1 MLCPNC
7 FNQTDSCVCES
18 CNYNTK
24 HEHTIQKALPA
35 FTVLNA
41 RYLIGRVLGK
51 GGFGITYIAQDLS
64 NGQIVAI
71 KECVPDQYVTR
82 RQEQLV
88 QVSGNSEE
96 YRECIHCFVNEK
108 NTLKSL
114 SGVYGIVGFIDEF
127 SENNTEYFVMEFVE
141 GVTLKR
147 LTTKSGGKL
156 PLESSMYIFLMTG
169 TILMNIH
176 NRGIIHRDITPEN
189 IMISSDGNIKIIDF
203 GAAKNFNA
211 PSRDRTAF
219 LKHGFAPPEQYNVN
233 GHHGYWTDVYSLG
246 ATFYTI
252 VSGQPLIDSKIREE
266 RDTMKSLYALEC
278 GIPRDMS
285 DFIARS
291 LALDEEYR
299 YASVEDFFSYMEK
312 YSYLAN
318 GGLDPSLMSIV
329 NRYHISESRRTV
341 NGRSVYSGS
350 VSPCVEVVSGKSAG
364 ERIKIPEYGF
374 ISIGKDPELVELALS
389 DSNGIS
395 RRHCIVGYDR
405 SKDKFIVID
414 RSTNGT
420 LFSNGTRMMTDAET
434 YLESGEMFYVLNE
447 DIGLRVTFE

>member
-7 FNQTDSCVCES
+7 FTETNSPICEN
-18 CNYNTK
+18 CNYNS
-24 HEHTIQKALPA
+24 EHQRVVQKALPA
-35 FTVLNA
+35 FTVLNG

-51 GGFGITYIAQDLS
+51 GGFGITYIAKDLAKE
-64 NGQIVAI
+64 QIVAI
-71 KECVPDQYVTR
+71 KECVPDQYVER
-82 RQEQLV
+82 LSEQLV
-88 QVSGNSEE
+88 CISGNSEE
-96 YRECIHCFVNEK
+96 FGECVRCFINEK
-108 NTLKSL
+108 NILKSL
-114 SGVYGIVGFIDEF
+114 SGTYGVVEFIDEF
-127 SENNTEYFVMEFVE
+127 SENATEYFVMEFVE

-156 PLESSMYIFLMTG
+156 PLESSIYIFLMMG

-176 NRGIIHRDITPEN
+176 NNGIIHRDITPEN
-189 IMISSDGNIKIIDF
+189 VMISSDGNVKIIDF
-203 GAAKNFNA
+203 GASKNFNA
-211 PSRDRTAF
+211 PTRERTAF

-252 VSGQPLIDSKIREE
+252 VSGQPLIDSKVREE

-278 GIPRDMS
+278 GIPKDMS
-285 DFIARS
+285 DFIEKS
-291 LALDEEYR
+291 LALDEDAR
-299 YASVEDFFSYMEK
+299 YSSVEQFLNDMGNYA
-312 YSYLAN
+312 YLAN
-318 GGLDPSLMSIV
+318 NGIDSSLMSIV
-329 NRYHISESRRTV
+329 NKYHISESRRTV

-350 VSPCVEVVSGKSAG
+350 VSPCVEVISGSSTGK
-364 ERIKIPEYGF
+364 RVPIPEYGF
-374 ISIGKDPELVELALS
+374 ISIGKDPELVDLVLS

-420 LFSNGTRMMTDAET
+420 LFSNGIRMMIDAET
-434 YLESGEMFYVLNE
+434 YLNSGEMFYVLNE
-447 DIGLRVTFE
+447 NICLRVAFE